1 MHDHHLSGYR
11 ARELV
16 PDRTRRMQASASV
29 PASKAKYRP
38 DVATCRRPMFSAV
51 SIWVKQVRRGLTRD
65 HGSVSGGSRV

>member
-38 DVATCRRPMFSAV
+38 DGGYAPSAHV
-51 SIWVKQVRRGLTRD
+51 LSCEHLGKASAKRFD
-65 HGSVSGGSRV
+65 EGSWIRKWR